1 MNRTEKSPSPVY
13 AEVHKDRKKKK
24 QWEDNSVVVDEREKS
39 QSPEY
44 AEVVNKHSKDI
55 LNQKSL
61 NEEDQQHYYHSLEIH
76 EEHGYIGNQEDE
88 QHYYYSL
95 EIPEEHGC
103 SGNNIVETV
112 YTSEDSQDPNV
123 ITNQSTLCEAPD
135 TNTHTELVVIN
146 TFPNP
151 CYGTK
156 MASAD

>member
-1 MNRTEKSPSPVY
+1 MLKYIKIGKRKSNG
-13 AEVHKDRKKKK
+13 K
-24 QWEDNSVVVDEREKS
+24 DNSVVVDEREKS

-61 NEEDQQHYYHSLEIH
+61 NEEDQQHYYHSLEIMIP

-103 SGNNIVETV
+103 SGNNNIVF
-112 YTSEDSQDPNV
+112 TSISR
-123 ITNQSTLCEAPD
+123 SLG
-135 TNTHTELVVIN
+135 L
-146 TFPNP
+146 
-151 CYGTK
+151 
-156 MASAD
+156 